1 MPAPPQLRLSLH
13 DSIHLIHRA
22 DWEAVAKNA
31 VLYLHYDVLSALE
44 DAMSGRMAFRYAV
57 FHDPQFRP
65 VGVAC
70 FQLLDLEDNGSD
82 YGAAVRTLG
91 AGIGSRI
98 VRELK
103 VSTLVCG
110 NAFHCGDHGAHFV
123 AGISAGDQH
132 RALELAMEQL
142 RADERLDPKVA
153 MLLFKDLRPDQLE
166 ATQVLEDKGY
176 HPLAMDVNMVLD
188 ISPTWKDLEGYQAA
202 LTAKARTRVRSIL
215 GRSAGVEIRGLSA
228 IEVQQ
233 EVPALQTLFDNVLAR
248 APFLFG
254 RLNVAVY
261 ARWKELL
268 GDRLVFHGF
277 YMDGRLVGFNAAF
290 VLGDALDAQFVGI
303 DYARNQEHLLYQRM
317 LLDLLEVA
325 LARGLRRINL
335 GRTAEQAKSALGA
348 WPVGL
353 LFYVKHRNRV
363 ANRIIGPFI
372 RKVRPAAFEQRWPFR
387 KGTV

>member
-1 MPAPPQLRLSLH
+1 
-13 DSIHLIHRA
+13 LIHRA
-22 DWEAVAKNA
+22 DWEAVAKDA
-31 VLYLHYDVLSALE
+31 VLYLHYDVLCALE
-44 DAMSGRMAFRYAV
+44 DAMAGRMAFRYAV
-57 FHDPQFRP
+57 FFDTQFRL

-82 YGAAVRTLG
+82 YGSAVRRLG
-91 AGIGSRI
+91 AVIGSRI

-123 AGISAGDQH
+123 AGISAGEQR

-153 MLLFKDLRPDQLE
+153 VLLFKDLRPDQLE
-166 ATQVLEDKGY
+166 VAQVLEEKGY

-188 ISPTWKDLEGYQAA
+188 ISPTWKDLDGYQAA

-215 GRSAGVEIRGLSA
+215 GRSAGVEIRDLSA
-228 IEVQQ
+228 GEIQQ
-233 EVPALQTLFDNVLAR
+233 EVSALQSLFDHVLAR

-268 GDRLVFHGF
+268 GDQLVFHG
-277 YMDGRLVGFNAAF
+277 YYIDGRLVGFNAAF
-290 VLGDALDAQFVGI
+290 VLGDVLDAQFVGI
-303 DYARNQEHLLYQRM
+303 DYARNPDHLLYQRM

-325 LARGLRRINL
+325 LARGLHRINL

-348 WPVGL
+348 RPVGL

-363 ANRIIGPFI
+363 ANRIIGPFL
-372 RKVRPAAFEQRWPFR
+372 RKVKPSAFEQRWPFR

>member
-1 MPAPPQLRLSLH
+1 MPDPSQLRLSLH

-22 DWEAVAKNA
+22 DWEAVAKDA
-31 VLYLHYDVLSALE
+31 VLYLHYDVLCALE
-44 DAMSGRMAFRYAV
+44 DAMAGRMAFRYAV
-57 FHDPQFRP
+57 FFDTQFRL

-82 YGAAVRTLG
+82 YGSAVRRLG
-91 AGIGSRI
+91 AVIGSRI

-123 AGISAGDQH
+123 AGISAGEQR

-153 MLLFKDLRPDQLE
+153 VLLFKDLRPDQLE
-166 ATQVLEDKGY
+166 VAQVLEEKGY

-188 ISPTWKDLEGYQAA
+188 ISPTWKDLDGYQAA

-215 GRSAGVEIRGLSA
+215 GRSAGVEIRDLSA
-228 IEVQQ
+228 GEIQQ
-233 EVPALQTLFDNVLAR
+233 EVSALQSLFDHVLAR

-254 RLNVAVY
+254 RLHVAVY

-268 GDRLVFHGF
+268 GDQLVFHG
-277 YMDGRLVGFNAAF
+277 YYIDGRLVGFNAAF
-290 VLGDALDAQFVGI
+290 VLGDVLDAQFVGI
-303 DYARNQEHLLYQRM
+303 DYARNPDHLLYQRM

-325 LARGLRRINL
+325 LARGLHRINL

-348 WPVGL
+348 RPVGL

-372 RKVRPAAFEQRWPFR
+372 RKVEPAAFEQRWPFR

>member
-1 MPAPPQLRLSLH
+1 MPDPSQLRLSLH

-22 DWEAVAKNA
+22 DWEAVAKDA
-31 VLYLHYDVLSALE
+31 VLYLHYDVLCALE
-44 DAMSGRMAFRYAV
+44 DAMAGRMAFRYAV
-57 FHDPQFRP
+57 FFDPQFRP

-82 YGAAVRTLG
+82 YGSAVQRLG
-91 AGIGSRI
+91 AAIGSRI

-103 VSTLVCG
+103 VSTLVSG

-123 AGISAGDQH
+123 DGVSIGEQR
-132 RALELAMEQL
+132 RALEQL

-153 MLLFKDLRPDQLE
+153 VLLFKDLRPDQME
-166 ATQVLEDKGY
+166 VAQVLEEKGY

-215 GRSAGVEIRGLSA
+215 GRSAGVEIRDLSA
-228 IEVQQ
+228 GEIQQ
-233 EVPALQTLFDNVLAR
+233 EVAALQTLFDHVLAR

-268 GDRLVFHGF
+268 GDQLVFHG
-277 YMDGRLVGFNAAF
+277 YYIGGRLVGFNAAF
-290 VLGDALDAQFVGI
+290 VLGDVLDAQFVGI
-303 DYARNQEHLLYQRM
+303 DYACNQEHMLYQRM

-335 GRTAEQAKSALGA
+335 GRTAEQAKTALGA
-348 WPVGL
+348 RPVGL

-372 RKVRPAAFEQRWPFR
+372 RKVRPAAYEQRWPFR
-387 KGTV
+387 KGMV

>member
-1 MPAPPQLRLSLH
+1 MPDPSLLRLSLH
-13 DSIHLIHRA
+13 DSIHLIHRT

-31 VLYLHYDVLSALE
+31 VPYLRYDVLCALE
-44 DAMSGRMAFRYAV
+44 DAMAGRMAFRYAV

-70 FQLLDLEDNGSD
+70 FQLLDLEDNGSE
-82 YGAAVRTLG
+82 YGAAVRKLG
-91 AGIGSRI
+91 AAIGSRI

-123 AGISAGDQH
+123 AGISAGD
-132 RALELAMEQL
+132 RRAALELAMEQL

-153 MLLFKDLRPDQLE
+153 VLIFKDLRPDQLE
-166 ATQVLEDKGY
+166 ASQVLEEKGY

-188 ISPTWKDLEGYQAA
+188 IDAAWKDLEGYQAA

-215 GRSAGVEIRGLSA
+215 GRSSGVDIRDLSA
-228 IEVQQ
+228 EQIEQ
-233 EVPALQTLFDNVLAR
+233 EIPALQALFDNVLGR

-268 GDRLVFHGF
+268 GDHLVFHGS
-277 YMDGRLVGFNAAF
+277 YVNGRLVGFNAAF
-290 VLGDALDAQFVGI
+290 VLGDVLDAQFVGI
-303 DYARNQEHLLYQRM
+303 DYGHNQEHMIYQRM

-325 LARGLRRINL
+325 LARGLHRINL

-348 WPVGL
+348 RPVGL
-353 LFYVKHRNRV
+353 LFHVKHRNRV
-363 ANRIIGPFI
+363 ANRIIGPFL
-372 RKVRPAAFEQRWPFR
+372 RNVKPAAYEQRWPFR
-387 KGTV
+387 KDGL